1 MYFRPVE
8 QVRSKKL
15 VSVQVQR
22 VSVGNGISAKIVHIT
37 HTRTEIQYHAYPLDN
52 MKEPSGVLRQRALRL
67 RYGTVSTELLLS
79 VRSITRRKR

>member
-1 MYFRPVE
+1 MYFKPIE
-8 QVRSKKL
+8 AKKSKKL

-22 VSVGNGISAKIVHIT
+22 ASVGNGITARVTYIKAKQT
-37 HTRTEIQYHAYPLDN
+37 AIQYHAYPLDN

-79 VRSITRRKR
+79 VKHITRRK